1 MTQLDEQG
9 TVPARRS
16 ILVVDDEPLIRINLA
31 DFFEDEGFEVF
42 EANSADAAILVLEE
56 HPFIRIVLTDVQ
68 MPGSMDGVK
77 LAHFVRQRFPPT
89 LLVVAS
95 GATKVPAAQLPSHTM
110 FVAKPFDPR
119 FVLDEIDRLS

>member
-1 MTQLDEQG
+1 MTRTDHNPEG
-9 TVPARRS
+9 GKRS

-42 EANSADAAILVLEE
+42 EAESADAAIAVLEK
-56 HPFIRIVLTDVQ
+56 HPAIRIVLTDVQ

-77 LAHFVRQRFPPT
+77 LAHHVRDRFPPT

-95 GATKVPAAQLPSHTM
+95 GAVRVTPEQLPTRTM
-110 FVAKPFDPR
+110 FIAKPFDPR